1 MRAHC
6 SAQLFR
12 SRAADRHRK
21 HPRPLTCRVGG
32 GPPADTTQPAAPA
45 IIQADIA
52 ATVPARQTWMVW
64 DGHDPVATITLTAY
78 VDVDG
83 LGKPDRDLETLR

>member
-1 MRAHC
+1 
-6 SAQLFR
+6 
-12 SRAADRHRK
+12 
-21 HPRPLTCRVGG
+21 
-32 GPPADTTQPAAPA
+32 
-45 IIQADIA
+45 
-52 ATVPARQTWMVW
+52 MVW